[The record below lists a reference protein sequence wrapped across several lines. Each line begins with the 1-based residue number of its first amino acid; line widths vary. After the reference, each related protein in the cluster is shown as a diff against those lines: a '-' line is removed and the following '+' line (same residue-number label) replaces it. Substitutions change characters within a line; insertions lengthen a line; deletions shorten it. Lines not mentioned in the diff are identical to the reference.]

1 MAKDPIVD
9 EIHAIRD
16 EIAKEYNY
24 DLRAIVQAMR
34 KASVDSG
41 RHVVSRPAKPV
52 SKSKGDRKAG

>member
-1 MAKDPIVD
+1 MAKDSIVD

-34 KASVDSG
+34 NASAESG
-41 RHVVSRPAKPV
+41 RQVVSSPAKPP